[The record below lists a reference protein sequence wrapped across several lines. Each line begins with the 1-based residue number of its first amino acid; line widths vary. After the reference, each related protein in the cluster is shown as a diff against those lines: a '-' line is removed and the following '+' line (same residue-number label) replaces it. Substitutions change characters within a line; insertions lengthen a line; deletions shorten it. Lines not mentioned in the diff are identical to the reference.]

1 MHGSSPFSAYNTEPN
16 IVREFS
22 QLCAMHDIMYHKA
35 NSDFDLRPLQVVT

>member
-22 QLCAMHDIMYHKA
+22 QLCAMHIMYHKA